1 MVCLRALSLLPGLP
15 FSLVYKALPGWPT
28 QSAPILV
35 GLPSFADSVLLSPPA
50 KNVKV
55 DLLLFGLLP

>member
-35 GLPSFADSVLLSPPA
+35 GLPSFADSVLLSPPG

>member
-55 DLLLFGLLP
+55 NLLLFGILP